1 MDRPRAVKHQ
11 LPSTLVSC
19 LLVGLWTFSV
29 IAEATPENV
38 VFRQRAEVSTTQS
51 TWVLGITIDLG
62 SYGRF
67 LAQVRDNLNLSDW
80 LIGRAIGTVN
90 KQAGGDQIYPKL
102 FASQQLDLASIR
114 DLPILCGSIQ

>member
-1 MDRPRAVKHQ
+1 MNFMEIMGTRVVDKVLGYNSTGYLGTSHIKSYSYIAAMDRPRAVKHQ

-29 IAEATPENV
+29 IAEATPENL

-51 TWVLGITIDLG
+51 TWVLGFTIDLG

-80 LIGRAIGTVN
+80 LIV
-90 KQAGGDQIYPKL
+90 
-102 FASQQLDLASIR
+102 SE
-114 DLPILCGSIQ
+114 